1 MDRFNR
7 NHQNNQQ
14 KKTKRL
20 PKEYKDISF
29 QNVEK

>member
-1 MDRFNR
+1 MDKINR

-14 KKTKRL
+14 KKTNRL

-29 QNVEK
+29 ENVEK

>member
-1 MDRFNR
+1 MENLYYE
-7 NHQNNQQ
+7 NPINYQ
-14 KKTKRL
+14 KKTNRL

>member
-14 KKTKRL
+14 KKTNRL